1 MTNEHFEAWVTDE
14 VVPTTIENIIGLSKR
29 IQICY
34 NLINKLPLGECD
46 CSTYELAEFGHS
58 CLVGIA
64 ETMQEIGEGIYG
76 K

>member
-1 MTNEHFEAWVTDE
+1 MTNEHFESWVIDE

-34 NLINKLPLGECD
+34 NLINNLPLGNCD
-46 CSTYELAEFGHS
+46 CSTYELAEFGHI

-64 ETMQEIGEGIYG
+64 EIMQEIGEGIHW